1 MKFVELKKHLLQKKL
16 FAVYNLCGDDGF
28 LLDSAKNLFFTY
40 VINNNELSKV
50 KLSCETLTADRLK
63 TILSTSSFLLGE
75 RVVLIGD
82 LNIQKNKDILDVCV
96 EYSKRPDPIT
106 TLVVVSNEPM
116 LDIKKDAKFLSAK
129 DCKFCMVDCNRLD
142 KNMMARWIA
151 SNLAENSAKMSQ
163 DAISTLIDFSN
174 GYLSNVEM
182 EMQKLISYA
191 NGREITKQDVELL
204 VTKDLEY
211 GVFELTECLGR
222 GDAKRSLLI
231 VDDLMKET
239 KTAQSVL
246 GMIQNYFRR
255 MFYVAITPGTNL
267 QIAEKLG
274 VKEWAVVKAKQTASL
289 FTKAKLKDIVE
300 MCGDLDFQVRTGKI
314 AYKRAVDNLIL
325 YVLTNKRSDL

>member
-28 LLDSAKNLFFTY
+28 LIDSAKNLFFNY
-40 VINNNELSKV
+40 VVNNNELSKV
-50 KLSCETLTADRLK
+50 KLSCESLTGERLK
-63 TILSTSSFLLGE
+63 TILSTSSFLLGQ

-82 LNIQKNKDILDVCV
+82 LNVQKNKDILEVCV
-96 EYSKRPDPIT
+96 QYSKMPDSLT
-106 TLVVVSNEPM
+106 TLVVVSNAPM
-116 LDIKKDAKFLSAK
+116 LDAKKDAKFLASK
-129 DCKFCMVDCNRLD
+129 DCGFCLVDCNRLD

-151 SNLAENSAKMSQ
+151 SNLAENDAKMSQ
-163 DAISTLIDFSN
+163 DAVSTLIDFSN

-222 GDAKRSLLI
+222 GDAKRALLI

-246 GMIQNYFRR
+246 SMIQNYFRR

-267 QIAEKLG
+267 QIAENLG
-274 VKEWAVVKAKQTASL
+274 VKEWAVVKAKQSASL
-289 FTKAKLKDIVE
+289 FTRAKLKNIFE
-300 MCGDLDFQVRTGKI
+300 LCGQLDFQVRTGKI

-325 YVLTNKRSDL
+325 TILTNNKK